1 MQLIVAQELVALQ
14 RRGHAVVVIVAHH
27 FAHATKTDLLRRV
40 PHGQRNEVFNR
51 LTYGQWNIGN
61 KQHAVGA
68 HVTGFGDARLGCC
81 PAPDKFNRELQF
93 ESDGFALVRHV
104 KLNVLE
110 LACNVNTKSVSK
122 VPVRVR
128 IERVWKWRA
137 YLLGS
142 ESFRDW
148 RCENL

>member
-1 MQLIVAQELVALQ
+1 
-14 RRGHAVVVIVAHH
+14 
-27 FAHATKTDLLRRV
+27 
-40 PHGQRNEVFNR
+40 VFNR

-61 KQHAVGA
+61 EQDAVGA
-68 HVTGFGDARLGCC
+68 HVAGFGDARFGCG
-81 PAPDKFNRELQF
+81 AGPDQFDRELQF

-110 LACNVNTKSVSK
+110 LACNVNTNSVSK

-128 IERVWKWRA
+128 IGRVWKKKAPGFR
-137 YLLGS
+137 S
-142 ESFRDW
+142 ESFKDW